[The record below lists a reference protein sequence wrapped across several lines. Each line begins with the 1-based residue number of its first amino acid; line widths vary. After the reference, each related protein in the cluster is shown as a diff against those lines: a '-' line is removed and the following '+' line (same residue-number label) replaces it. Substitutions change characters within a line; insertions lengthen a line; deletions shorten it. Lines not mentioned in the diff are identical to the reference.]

1 MTYRDNQ
8 SSHRYELEEDGAV
21 AFADYRDERDGRR
34 ALTHFETP
42 EALRGRGVAGR
53 LMEHILADVR
63 ASGLK
68 LHARCPF
75 AVTYLEKNPSAGDV
89 LSL

>member
-1 MTYRDNQ
+1 MSFRDNA
-8 SSHRYELEEDGAV
+8 SAHRYELEENSAI

-42 EALRGRGVAGR
+42 EALRGKGVAGR
-53 LMEHILADVR
+53 LMESILADAR
-63 ASGLK
+63 SKEL
-68 LHARCPF
+68 LLRARCPY
-75 AVTYLEKNPSAGDV
+75 AVTYLEKNATAGDV